1 MSVTYHIICICQVH
15 EKKWEYNETV
25 YLLFIDL
32 KEAYYSV
39 RREIMYYIL
48 TEFSI
53 PMNLVRLIKWCL
65 NKIYS
70 RVRVGKR
77 LSDMF
82 SINNDLKEGDAL

>member
-1 MSVTYHIICICQVH
+1 
-15 EKKWEYNETV
+15 V
-25 YLLFIDL
+25 YLLFIDF
-32 KEAYYSV
+32 KKAYYSV
-39 RREIMYYIL
+39 RREVMYYIL

-53 PMNLVRLIKWCL
+53 PMNLVRLIKLYL

-82 SINNDLKEGDAL
+82 SINNDLKEGGAL

>member
-1 MSVTYHIICICQVH
+1 
-15 EKKWEYNETV
+15 
-25 YLLFIDL
+25 
-32 KEAYYSV
+32 
-39 RREIMYYIL
+39 MYYIL

-53 PMNLVRLIKWCL
+53 PMNLVRLIKLYL

-82 SINNDLKEGDAL
+82 SINNDLKEGGAL